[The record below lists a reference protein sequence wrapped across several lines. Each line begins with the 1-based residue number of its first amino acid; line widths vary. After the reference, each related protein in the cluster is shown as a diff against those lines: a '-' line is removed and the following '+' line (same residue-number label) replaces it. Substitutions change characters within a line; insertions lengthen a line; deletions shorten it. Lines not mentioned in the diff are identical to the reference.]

1 MNQEK
6 IIYNYHTIKKTETIP
21 DISNKWS
28 VVQGI
33 TYKRTGKGQ
42 KQGKG
47 EVTSNVQE
55 LANE

>member
-6 IIYNYHTIKKTETIP
+6 IIYNYHTIKKTETIS

-33 TYKRTGKGQ
+33 NYKRTGKGQ

-47 EVTSNVQE
+47 EVTSNV
-55 LANE
+55 